1 MKDED
6 KWLLV
11 YGRGWV
17 DWWELEDTND
27 EQLNP
32 LFVRLSEDGKLEM
45 DANYVRVRLK
55 EKDESVRV

>member
-17 DWWELEDTND
+17 DWWELEGTND
-27 EQLNP
+27 EQLDP

-55 EKDESVRV
+55 EKDETVRV

>member
-27 EQLNP
+27 ERLDP
-32 LFVRLSEDGKLEM
+32 LFVRLSEAGKLEM

>member
-11 YGRGWV
+11 YGRSWV

-45 DANYVRVRLK
+45 DVNYMRVRLK

>member
-27 EQLNP
+27 EQLDP
-32 LFVRLSEDGKLEM
+32 LFVRLSKAGKLEM
-45 DANYVRVRLK
+45 NSSYGRVRLK

>member
-1 MKDED
+1 MRDED

-32 LFVRLSEDGKLEM
+32 LFVRLSEAGKLEM

>member
-32 LFVRLSEDGKLEM
+32 LFVRLSEAGKLEM

-55 EKDESVRV
+55 EKDETVRV

>member
-17 DWWELEDTND
+17 DWWQLEDAND
-27 EQLNP
+27 LQLDP
-32 LFVRLSEDGKLEM
+32 LLSRLSEAEKLEF
-45 DANYVRVRLK
+45 DINYGRVRLK

>member
-17 DWWELEDTND
+17 DWWELENSDD
-27 EQLNP
+27 EDLNP
-32 LFVRLSEDGKLEM
+32 LFVRLSEAGKLEM
-45 DANYVRVRLK
+45 DPNYVRVRLK
-55 EKDESVRV
+55 EKDEPIRV

>member
-55 EKDESVRV
+55 EKDETVRV

>member
-32 LFVRLSEDGKLEM
+32 LFVRLSEAGKLEM

>member
-17 DWWELEDTND
+17 DWWDLEGTND
-27 EQLNP
+27 EQLDP

-45 DANYVRVRLK
+45 DESYVRVRLK